1 MMWDGDLTKST
12 PETTGKDWPPPW
24 RTAEIHVLWISRSFT
39 LWWLGVDETGPRDAA
54 LAGLEVPSSSSL
66 ST

>member
-1 MMWDGDLTKST
+1 MWDGHLTKRDNWQGLAT
-12 PETTGKDWPPPW
+12 IW
-24 RTAEIHVLWISRSFT
+24 RTAEIQVLWTSQSFT
-39 LWWLGVDETGPRDAA
+39 LWWLGVDETGPHDAA